1 MRNTS
6 PSLIVRDVVS
16 GAHAS
21 ILPLLDASK
30 IAAQPIVPQ
39 LPPDAASNSMAVLLV
54 AAVAVPDTVM
64 VPVALRAYALP
75 DTSVPPPV
83 SLGAEVNRPTYQAVG
98 RVALLVVKSQL
109 STKLS
114 V

>member
-1 MRNTS
+1 M
-6 PSLIVRDVVS
+6 VRDVVS

-21 ILPLLDASK
+21 MLPPLDASNT
-30 IAAQPIVPQ
+30 AAQPMAPQ
-39 LPPDAASNSMAVLLV
+39 FPPDAAANSMAALLV
-54 AAVAVPDTVM
+54 AVVAVPDTVM

-98 RVALLVVKSQL
+98 RVAVLVVKSQL